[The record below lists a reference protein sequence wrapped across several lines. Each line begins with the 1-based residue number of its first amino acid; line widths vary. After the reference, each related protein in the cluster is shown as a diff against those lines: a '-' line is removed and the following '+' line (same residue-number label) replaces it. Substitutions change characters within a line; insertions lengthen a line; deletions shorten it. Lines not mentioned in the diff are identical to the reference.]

1 MPLDAAGRQ
10 SFELRWERYSPQ
22 IRAALTHLYPGRERE
37 VEERLC
43 ALLLAA
49 FKARSPELRR
59 LDEERLLR
67 PDWLQL
73 PEMIGYVCY
82 ADRFAGNLAGIADRV
97 DYLTDLGVRYLHVMP
112 FLRPREGANDGGYA
126 VQDYRSVRPDLGT
139 MDDLEELATVL
150 REHRI
155 SLEMDLVLNHVAK
168 EHEWAQCARAGEQKY
183 RDYFLMFPD
192 RKVPDEYEKT
202 LPEIFP
208 DFAPG
213 NFTWNDD
220 AAAWVWT
227 TFNDYQWDLN
237 WANPDVLCEFVDLI
251 CWLANKGV
259 EVFRLDAIAFT
270 WKRLGTTSQNQPE
283 VHDLTQAMRA
293 CLRIAAPAVAF
304 KAEAIVA
311 PEDLM
316 AYLGRGE
323 HYGLVSDMAYH
334 NELMVQLWNCVAT
347 GEADMAQAA
356 LAAMPSKPPSATWA
370 TYVRCHDDIGWAI
383 SDADAAA
390 VGVSGFDHRAFLS
403 DFYSGE
409 FPDSF
414 ARGLVF
420 QANQATGDRRI
431 SGSCASLAGLEIAL
445 ERNDGK
451 GIDAAIAR
459 IILMHA
465 VMFGYGGVPLLYMG
479 DEIGLLNDMD
489 YARDPAHAEDNRWA
503 HRPFMDW
510 DMVDKLPNEP
520 LHPARRIN
528 EGIRH
533 LIDVRVKTPQLHASI
548 PSEVVESPDSRLL
561 IFERLHPLGTLVEVY
576 NFSNQTV
583 RLHHGVLTYRLGY
596 DAQELIGNNSYD
608 LRPATIDIAPYQ
620 PAWFIRADRS

>member
-168 EHEWAQCARAGEQKY
+168 EHEWAQRARDGEQKY

-192 RKVPDEYEKT
+192 RTVPDEYEKT

-213 NFTWNDD
+213 NFTWDD
-220 AAAWVWT
+220 EAAAWVWT

-409 FPDSF
+409 FPGSF

-420 QANQATGDRRI
+420 QANPATGDRRI

-445 ERNDGK
+445 ERNDGE

-459 IILMHA
+459 INLMHA

-510 DMVDKLPNEP
+510 DLVDKLPDEP

-533 LIDVRVKTPQLHASI
+533 LIDVRVRTPQLHASI
-548 PSEVVESPDSRLL
+548 PSDVVESPDSRLL
-561 IFERLHPLGTLVEVY
+561 ILERLHPLGTLVEVY

-596 DAQELIGNNSYD
+596 SARELIGNNSYD

-620 PAWFIRADRS
+620 PAWFVRR